1 MLRNIKIKQT
11 KTNKQSIGSSN
22 VAINDVDRSTTKSK
36 SISNNSS
43 MSNDSKLNNIV
54 KYKIT
59 DNEGAVKTFEGYD
72 ELSADVDKITE
83 LSEQFDSITDMS
95 SDDLSKFIE
104 DTSASVV
111 KCLEHIIDNP
121 NIDFEITDD
130 SNIPLN
136 TGE

>member
-11 KTNKQSIGSSN
+11 KTNKQSISSSN
-22 VAINDVDRSTTKSK
+22 VAINDVAISTTKSK

-43 MSNDSKLNNIV
+43 MSNDSKLDNIV

-104 DTSASVV
+104 ETSASVV